1 MHAKVATMLTWA
13 ISVTCMLGSGTC
25 HVGICNMHVE
35 TQHLFLMGAESDY
48 LEFRVRLTTSAQRFA
63 EVSAAGPLRN
73 PGIQKAEVLGTAAPR
88 W

>member
-1 MHAKVATMLTWA
+1 M
-13 ISVTCMLGSGTC
+13 

-73 PGIQKAEVLGTAAPR
+73 PMIQNAAFLGTAAPR
-88 W
+88 WWRLGTPAHLVNPAVLRRST

>member
-1 MHAKVATMLTWA
+1 MGNLCNMHA
-13 ISVTCMLGSGTC
+13 GSWNM

-73 PGIQKAEVLGTAAPR
+73 PMTQNAGVLSMAAPR
-88 W
+88 R